1 VVSRLDDYNRWHAS
15 RRSESGES
23 SPELTSPWHQLA
35 ERRLG
40 DVRGLKVLEIGCGE
54 GAFARLL
61 AERGAKVTAADFS
74 PVAVE
79 TASKLLEDFPGCR
92 AIVAD
97 IEAIPFADEEFDLVV
112 SEETLE
118 HVPHPRRGLEELVR
132 VTRRGGRLIVTTP
145 NYLSPVGLY
154 RLGKWFT
161 RGGFSE
167 DGQPINNVLFTAQR
181 VWWLRRLGCRVEAV
195 DGDIY
200 LLPVPGGR
208 TLDLRWLRRLPGGV
222 QLAQHGCTVAVRGV
236 G

>member
-1 VVSRLDDYNRWHAS
+1 VSRVDDYNRWHAS
-15 RRSESGES
+15 RRSESGTS
-23 SPELTSPWHQLA
+23 SPELTSPWHDLA

-40 DVRGLKVLEIGCGE
+40 DVRGLNVLEIGCGE

-61 AERGAKVTAADFS
+61 AERGANVTAADFS

-79 TASKLLEDFPGCR
+79 SASELLEDFPACR

-97 IEAIPFADEEFDLVV
+97 IEAIPFSDEEFDLVV

-132 VTRRGGRLIVTTP
+132 VTKRGGRLIVTTP
-145 NYLSPVGLY
+145 NYFSPVGLY
-154 RLGKWFT
+154 RLGKWIT

-167 DGQPINNVLFTAQR
+167 DGQPINNVLFTFQR
-181 VWWLRRLGCRVEAV
+181 VWWLRRLGCRIEAV

-200 LLPVPGGR
+200 LLPLPGGR

-222 QLAQHGCTVAVRGV
+222 RLAQHGCTVAVRGE